1 MRNTESSRTRRDT
14 SSRVSIIRRV
24 HMYGYVP
31 RTPFLFTRFFL
42 SKKKKK
48 KGGSFGLDKNETI
61 RSIASKP
68 ERAPSSSSSSSS
80 SLSSSSS
87 SSTRPRA
94 CRRPSSSGTALF
106 FSPDAAA
113 RRPRPRSRPLFL
125 ALVHQTR
132 ALHRGQM

>member
-48 KGGSFGLDKNETI
+48 GGSFGLDKNETI

-87 SSTRPRA
+87 SSARPRA